1 MINEK
6 PSKPT
11 KLVLKKPIVIIV
23 SVIIL
28 FIIGYFFGQLLFK
41 ILN

>member
-1 MINEK
+1 MTTQK

-11 KLVLKKPIVIIV
+11 KLVLKKPFVIII

-28 FIIGYFFGQLLFK
+28 FVIGYFFGQLLFK

>member
-1 MINEK
+1 MSSQK

-11 KLVLKKPIVIIV
+11 KLVLKKPVVIII
-23 SVIIL
+23 SVIVL